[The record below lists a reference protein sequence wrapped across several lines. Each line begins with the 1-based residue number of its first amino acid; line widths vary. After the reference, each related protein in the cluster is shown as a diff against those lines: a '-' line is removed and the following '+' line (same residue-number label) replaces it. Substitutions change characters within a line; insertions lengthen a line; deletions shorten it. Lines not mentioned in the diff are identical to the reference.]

1 MLVPSMPLAAART
14 SSRLR
19 QNLTPPALPRP
30 PAWIW
35 ALTIHCEPPRCLAA
49 STAASG
55 ELATLPGGTAMPY
68 LANSSLAWYS
78 WKFIRYLERTGETCE
93 SVQAAKP
100 ARGGGMKRLRR
111 FHAIRP
117 RIFPEGATD
126 GKGRGRIR
134 ARMVGRTCRPS
145 GLPGPPRP
153 LYWRSLMAPGG
164 HWRRSIQVSTPA
176 STIAARSS
184 ANQSTARHELF
195 FFNYFRLGQAAVY
208 TALAFRPEHMNWPA
222 LPDPVLARL
231 FAMAYLLAALVMVA
245 RTRHT
250 LHRPVLIVSIGLT
263 LDIAAALMALVLM
276 HDVRMG
282 VAMMLAVNIAT
293 GALLLPFRLSMFFAA
308 LATLAMLGHSMFD
321 FGTQDGTD
329 REMVEYALFGAAY
342 FACASVC
349 YVLGRNI
356 RASEALAEQRGID
369 LANLSQVNELIIRRM
384 KTGVLLV
391 DEGNRIHQLNESA
404 WMLMGNPSADQRDL
418 GSLAP
423 ELSRRLYHW
432 RTSGKLDESATMLA
446 DGTPEVI
453 PRFSRLAPNDD
464 SHVLIFLDDTSLVSR
479 RAEELTLSSLGRL
492 SASIAH
498 EIRNPLAAIHYS
510 AQLLAEST
518 DINDTDLRM
527 VEIINNHCVRLNEI
541 IENILQLLRRE
552 RSRPETLDLSQWVH
566 HFVTEYRQGNDLGSD
581 VLRAGPGG
589 EPVAAVADP
598 QHLQQVIWN
607 LVQNAL
613 RYGRLPGEPARVMLV
628 ARHSEVGIPILEVI
642 DRGPGIPPKVAAQI
656 FEPFFTTHE
665 YGTGLGLYLARQMT
679 EANQAALEYVRVAG
693 GGSCFRISL
702 TPPARTSATAPV
714 AARA

>member
-1 MLVPSMPLAAART
+1 
-14 SSRLR
+14 
-19 QNLTPPALPRP
+19 
-30 PAWIW
+30 
-35 ALTIHCEPPRCLAA
+35 
-49 STAASG
+49 
-55 ELATLPGGTAMPY
+55 
-68 LANSSLAWYS
+68 
-78 WKFIRYLERTGETCE
+78 
-93 SVQAAKP
+93 
-100 ARGGGMKRLRR
+100 
-111 FHAIRP
+111 
-117 RIFPEGATD
+117 
-126 GKGRGRIR
+126 
-134 ARMVGRTCRPS
+134 
-145 GLPGPPRP
+145 
-153 LYWRSLMAPGG
+153 
-164 HWRRSIQVSTPA
+164 VSTPA
-176 STIAARSS
+176 STIAARTPASQ
-184 ANQSTARHELF
+184 ATARHELF

-208 TALAFRPEHMNWPA
+208 TALAFHPAHLNWPN
-222 LPDPVLARL
+222 LPEPLFARL
-231 FAMAYLLAALVMVA
+231 FALAYLLAALVMVA
-245 RTRHT
+245 RTRQS
-250 LHRPVLIVSIGLT
+250 LNRPVLIVSIGLS
-263 LDIAAALMALVLM
+263 LDIAAALLALLLM

-282 VAMMLAVNIAT
+282 VAMMLAVNLAT

-308 LATLAMLGHSMFD
+308 MATLGMLGHSFFD
-321 FGTQDGTD
+321 LGDASAPD
-329 REMVEYALFGAAY
+329 RELAEYGLFGAAY
-342 FACASVC
+342 FACTSLC
-349 YVLGRNI
+349 FVLGRNI

-418 GSLAP
+418 GTLAP

-518 DINDTDLRM
+518 DMNDTDLRM
-527 VEIINNHCVRLNEI
+527 VEIINNHCSRLNEI
-541 IENILQLLRRE
+541 IENILQLSRRE

-581 VLRAGPGG
+581 ILRAVSGG

-598 QHLQQVIWN
+598 QHLQQVAWN

-702 TPPARTSATAPV
+702 TPPARSTSTAPV

>member
-1 MLVPSMPLAAART
+1 MAGKAAWGRVRT
-14 SSRLR
+14 
-19 QNLTPPALPRP
+19 
-30 PAWIW
+30 
-35 ALTIHCEPPRCLAA
+35 
-49 STAASG
+49 
-55 ELATLPGGTAMPY
+55 
-68 LANSSLAWYS
+68 
-78 WKFIRYLERTGETCE
+78 
-93 SVQAAKP
+93 
-100 ARGGGMKRLRR
+100 
-111 FHAIRP
+111 
-117 RIFPEGATD
+117 
-126 GKGRGRIR
+126 
-134 ARMVGRTCRPS
+134 
-145 GLPGPPRP
+145 
-153 LYWRSLMAPGG
+153 
-164 HWRRSIQVSTPA
+164 VSTPA
-176 STIAARSS
+176 PSATATAR
-184 ANQSTARHELF
+184 ANQATARHELF

-208 TALAFRPEHMNWPA
+208 TALAFRPEHMAWPA
-222 LPDPVLARL
+222 LPDPVLARGMAL
-231 FAMAYLLAALVMVA
+231 AYLFAALVMVA
-245 RTRHT
+245 RTRT
-250 LHRPVLIVSIGLT
+250 MLHRPVLAVSIGLV
-263 LDIAAALMALVLM
+263 LDIAAAVLALILM

-293 GALLLPFRLSMFFAA
+293 GALLLPLRLSMFFAA
-308 LATLAMLGHSMFD
+308 VATLAMLGHSLFD
-321 FGTQDGTD
+321 VDQPGSSD
-329 REMVEYALFGAAY
+329 RELVEYGLFGAAY
-342 FACASVC
+342 FACASLC

-356 RASEALAEQRGID
+356 RATEALAEQRGID
-369 LANLSQVNELIIRRM
+369 LANLSQVNELIIRRL

-404 WMLMGNPSADQRDL
+404 WMLMGNPAADQRDL

-446 DGTPEVI
+446 DGTPEVV

-518 DINDTDLRM
+518 ELADTDVRM

-541 IENILQLLRRE
+541 IENILQLSRRE
-552 RSRPETLDLSQWVH
+552 RSRPETLDLGRWVH
-566 HFVTEYRQGNDLGSD
+566 DFVSEYRQGNDLGAD
-581 VLRAGPGG
+581 ILRAVSGS

-613 RYGRLPGEPARVMLV
+613 RYGRMPSEPARVMVV
-628 ARHSEVGIPILEVI
+628 ARHSEAGVPILEVI
-642 DRGPGIPPKVAAQI
+642 DRGPGIAPKVAAQI

-702 TPPARTSATAPV
+702 TPPARTPAAAPV

>member
-1 MLVPSMPLAAART
+1 M
-14 SSRLR
+14 
-19 QNLTPPALPRP
+19 
-30 PAWIW
+30 
-35 ALTIHCEPPRCLAA
+35 
-49 STAASG
+49 
-55 ELATLPGGTAMPY
+55 
-68 LANSSLAWYS
+68 
-78 WKFIRYLERTGETCE
+78 
-93 SVQAAKP
+93 
-100 ARGGGMKRLRR
+100 
-111 FHAIRP
+111 
-117 RIFPEGATD
+117 
-126 GKGRGRIR
+126 
-134 ARMVGRTCRPS
+134 
-145 GLPGPPRP
+145 
-153 LYWRSLMAPGG
+153 
-164 HWRRSIQVSTPA
+164 STPA
-176 STIAARSS
+176 STIAARST

-208 TALAFRPEHMNWPA
+208 TALAFHPEHLNWPN
-222 LPDPVLARL
+222 LPEPLFARL
-231 FAMAYLLAALVMVA
+231 FALAYLLAALVMVA
-245 RTRHT
+245 RTRQS
-250 LHRPVLIVSIGLT
+250 LNRPVLIVSVGLS
-263 LDIAAALMALVLM
+263 LDIAAALLALMLM

-282 VAMMLAVNIAT
+282 VAMMLAVNLAT

-308 LATLAMLGHSMFD
+308 MATLGMLGHSFFD
-321 FGTQDGTD
+321 LAEASSSD
-329 REMVEYALFGAAY
+329 RELAEYGLFGAAY
-342 FACASVC
+342 FACTSLC

-418 GSLAP
+418 GTLAP

-518 DINDTDLRM
+518 DMNDTDLRM
-527 VEIINNHCVRLNEI
+527 VEIINNHCSRLNEI
-541 IENILQLLRRE
+541 IENILQLSRRE

-581 VLRAGPGG
+581 ILRAGGRGG
-589 EPVAAVADP
+589 
-598 QHLQQVIWN
+598 
-607 LVQNAL
+607 
-613 RYGRLPGEPARVMLV
+613 R
-628 ARHSEVGIPILEVI
+628 
-642 DRGPGIPPKVAAQI
+642 PP
-656 FEPFFTTHE
+656 
-665 YGTGLGLYLARQMT
+665 
-679 EANQAALEYVRVAG
+679 
-693 GGSCFRISL
+693 
-702 TPPARTSATAPV
+702 TPPAGDLEPRAERPPLWSPARRAGPRDAGGTPFRGRDSDPRGDRSRPGHPAQGGRTDLRAVLHDARIRHGTGPLPGPADDRSQPGSPRIRTRGGRRQLLPDQSHATCTQYLGSPRGSPRVNSALCSRRSGGYIGNIHRSLRTQ
-714 AARA
+714 

>member
-1 MLVPSMPLAAART
+1 M
-14 SSRLR
+14 
-19 QNLTPPALPRP
+19 
-30 PAWIW
+30 
-35 ALTIHCEPPRCLAA
+35 
-49 STAASG
+49 
-55 ELATLPGGTAMPY
+55 
-68 LANSSLAWYS
+68 
-78 WKFIRYLERTGETCE
+78 
-93 SVQAAKP
+93 
-100 ARGGGMKRLRR
+100 
-111 FHAIRP
+111 
-117 RIFPEGATD
+117 
-126 GKGRGRIR
+126 
-134 ARMVGRTCRPS
+134 
-145 GLPGPPRP
+145 
-153 LYWRSLMAPGG
+153 
-164 HWRRSIQVSTPA
+164 STPA
-176 STIAARSS
+176 PTSASS
-184 ANQSTARHELF
+184 SRAVQNTARHELF

-222 LPDPVLARL
+222 LPEPLAARL
-231 FAMAYLLAALVMVA
+231 LALAYLLAALVMVS
-245 RTRHT
+245 RTRIS

-263 LDIAAALMALVLM
+263 LDIAAALFALILM

-282 VAMMLAVNIAT
+282 VAMMLAVNMAT

-308 LATLAMLGHSMFD
+308 LATLAMLGHCLFD
-321 FGTQDGTD
+321 LNDPTAGD
-329 REMVEYALFGAAY
+329 RELVEYGLFGAAY
-342 FACASVC
+342 FACASLC
-349 YVLGRNI
+349 YMLGRNI

-404 WMLMGNPSADQRDL
+404 WMLMGNPSAEQRDL

-518 DINDTDLRM
+518 DMNDTDLRM
-527 VEIINNHCVRLNEI
+527 VEIINNHCSRLNEI
-541 IENILQLLRRE
+541 IENILQLSRRE

-566 HFVTEYRQGNDLGSD
+566 HFVTEYRLGNDLGAD
-581 VLRAGPGG
+581 ILRAVSGS

-613 RYGRLPGEPARVMLV
+613 RYGRMPGEPARVMLV
-628 ARHSEVGIPILEVI
+628 ARHSEAGIPILEVI

-702 TPPARTSATAPV
+702 TPPARTAATVPL

>member
-1 MLVPSMPLAAART
+1 
-14 SSRLR
+14 
-19 QNLTPPALPRP
+19 
-30 PAWIW
+30 
-35 ALTIHCEPPRCLAA
+35 
-49 STAASG
+49 
-55 ELATLPGGTAMPY
+55 
-68 LANSSLAWYS
+68 
-78 WKFIRYLERTGETCE
+78 
-93 SVQAAKP
+93 
-100 ARGGGMKRLRR
+100 
-111 FHAIRP
+111 
-117 RIFPEGATD
+117 
-126 GKGRGRIR
+126 
-134 ARMVGRTCRPS
+134 
-145 GLPGPPRP
+145 
-153 LYWRSLMAPGG
+153 
-164 HWRRSIQVSTPA
+164 VSTPA
-176 STIAARSS
+176 STLAARTT
-184 ANQSTARHELF
+184 ANQATARHELF

-208 TALAFRPEHMNWPA
+208 TALAFHPEHLNWPN
-222 LPDPVLARL
+222 LPEPLFARL
-231 FAMAYLLAALVMVA
+231 FALAYLLAALVMVA
-245 RTRHT
+245 RTRAS
-250 LHRPVLIVSIGLT
+250 LQRPVLIVSIGLS
-263 LDIAAALMALVLM
+263 LDIAAALLALMLM

-282 VAMMLAVNIAT
+282 VAMMLAVNLAT

-308 LATLAMLGHSMFD
+308 MATLGMLGHSFFD
-321 FGTQDGTD
+321 LADASSSD
-329 REMVEYALFGAAY
+329 RELAEYGLFGAAY
-342 FACASVC
+342 FATTSLC

-418 GSLAP
+418 GTLAP

-518 DINDTDLRM
+518 DMNDTDLRM
-527 VEIINNHCVRLNEI
+527 VEIINNHCSRLNEI
-541 IENILQLLRRE
+541 IENILQLSRRE
-552 RSRPETLDLSQWVH
+552 RSRPETLDLSRWVH

-581 VLRAGPGG
+581 ILRAVSGG

-702 TPPARTSATAPV
+702 TPPARTASAAPV